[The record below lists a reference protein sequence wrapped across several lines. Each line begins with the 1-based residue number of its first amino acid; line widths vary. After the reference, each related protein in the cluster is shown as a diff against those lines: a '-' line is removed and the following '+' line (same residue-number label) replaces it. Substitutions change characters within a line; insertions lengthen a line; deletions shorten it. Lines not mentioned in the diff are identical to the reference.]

1 MSTEVEAVTRAEP
14 PTPPE
19 TPPEAQPDRKH
30 SLVRVLLYTGLTNA
44 VLPLTSLATAPI
56 LARELGAHGRGEMAA
71 VIAPM
76 FVLIALASM
85 SLPEAGAYAVAKLK
99 EQPRRVLRNAG
110 QLTLAY
116 GVVAAVLVWVV
127 APTFLRNA
135 PHLVPLL
142 RAVVLLLP
150 VAMWLLLVRGVLV
163 GMREHGI
170 VAVERVLTPVLRLVT
185 FVVLLLTG
193 SLTVTSAVWAHML
206 CSVAGGVF
214 LAVALL
220 RRRVVDSGEPPTL
233 HLTRHVAS
241 YGLRGWGAVVGNLV
255 VWRLDQVVLVA
266 LVTPAQLG
274 YYVVAVSFAEISGM
288 VVNSLRNVLF
298 TESAHRDDR
307 ELIARAGRLMVVMV
321 TGAAVVGVL
330 LAEPVMMLLFGE
342 GFSPS
347 VRLAQVL
354 VLASIPFCI
363 DQMIAAGIYAEGHP
377 GKRSISQITSAVV
390 TIGLLV
396 ALTPS
401 MDAMGA
407 AVATLTAYVVACA
420 ISLVTYRRITGL
432 PIRRMLVLERADVQW
447 LRGKLGRVAAKLGR
461 GRR

>member
-1 MSTEVEAVTRAEP
+1 MSSTVSGAEA
-14 PTPPE
+14 PTPAPSD
-19 TPPEAQPDRKH
+19 AQPEPRH

-71 VIAPM
+71 VVAPM

-99 EQPRRVLRNAG
+99 EHPRRVLRNAG

-127 APTFLRNA
+127 APAFLRNA

-150 VAMWLLLVRGVLV
+150 VSMWLLLVRGVLV
-163 GMREHGI
+163 GMRAHGV
-170 VAVERVLTPVLRLVT
+170 VAVERVLTPVLRLAV
-185 FVVLLLTG
+185 FVALLVTG
-193 SLTVTSAVWAHML
+193 SLTVTAAVWGHML
-206 CSVAGGVF
+206 CSVAGGLF
-214 LAVALL
+214 LAAALL
-220 RRRVVDSGEPPTL
+220 RRRVVDSGEPPTA
-233 HLTRHVAS
+233 HLTRHLAS

-266 LVTPAQLG
+266 LVTPRQLG

-307 ELIARAGRLMVVMV
+307 ELIARAGRLMVVLV
-321 TGAAVVGVL
+321 AGAAAVGVV
-330 LAEPVMMLLFGE
+330 LAEPVMMLLFGADFE
-342 GFSPS
+342 PS

-354 VLASIPFCI
+354 VLASIPFCV

-377 GKRSISQITSAVV
+377 GKRSVSQVTSAAV
-390 TIGLLV
+390 TVGLLV
-396 ALTPS
+396 LLTPS
-401 MDAMGA
+401 MGAMGA
-407 AVATLTAYVVACA
+407 AVATLAAYCVACL

-432 PIRRMLVLERADVQW
+432 PIRRMLVLERDDVHW
-447 LRGKLGRVAAKLGR
+447 VRGKLARVAGRLGR
-461 GRR
+461 

>member
-1 MSTEVEAVTRAEP
+1 VPDQQLRSAPE
-14 PTPPE
+14 E
-19 TPPEAQPDRKH
+19 TPAVDAPPAKQ

-56 LARELGAHGRGEMAA
+56 LARELGAHGRGEMAS
-71 VIAPM
+71 VVAPV

-85 SLPEAGAYAVAKLK
+85 SLPEAGAYAVAKLR
-99 EQPRRVLRNAG
+99 ENPRRVLRSAG
-110 QLTLAY
+110 RLTLTY

-127 APTFLRNA
+127 APEFLRNA

-150 VAMWLLLVRGVLV
+150 VCMWQLLVRGVLV
-163 GMREHGI
+163 GMREYGV

-185 FVVLLLTG
+185 FVVLLLSGT
-193 SLTVTSAVWAHML
+193 LTVTSAVWAHML
-206 CSVAGGVF
+206 CSTAGGMF

-220 RRRVVDSGEPPTL
+220 RRRVVDSGVPPQA
-233 HLTRHVAS
+233 HLTRHLAS

-255 VWRLDQVVLVA
+255 VWRLDQVVMVA

-274 YYVVAVSFAEISGM
+274 YYVVAASFAEISGM
-288 VVNSLRNVLF
+288 VVNSVRNVLF

-321 TGAAVVGVL
+321 AGAAAVGVL
-330 LAEPVMMLLFGE
+330 LAEPVMMLLFGADF
-342 GFSPS
+342 GPS

-354 VLASIPFCI
+354 VLASIPFCV
-363 DQMIAAGIYAEGHP
+363 DQVIAAGIYAEGHP
-377 GKRSISQITSAVV
+377 GKRSISQVTSAAV
-390 TIGLLV
+390 TVGLLLLL
-396 ALTPS
+396 APR
-401 MDAMGA
+401 MGAMGA
-407 AVATLTAYVVACA
+407 AVATLSAYCVACL

-432 PIRRMLVLERADVQW
+432 PVRRMLVLERADVHW
-447 LRGKLGRVAAKLGR
+447 VREKVGKVKAKLGR
-461 GRR
+461 S